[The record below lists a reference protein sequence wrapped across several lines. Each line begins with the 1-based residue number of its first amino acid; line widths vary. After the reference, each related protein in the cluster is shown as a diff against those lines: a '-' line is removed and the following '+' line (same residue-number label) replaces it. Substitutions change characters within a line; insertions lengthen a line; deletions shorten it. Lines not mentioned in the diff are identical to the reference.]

1 MKKRTNEINKNTLL
15 LSFLFFL
22 AINTFGQTT
31 LFTEN
36 FESCGTGYVTTGGLC
51 NWKQINGG
59 GSWSNWVI
67 YSSCHI
73 ISGSRTLG
81 LYDDNWSSS
90 CDYDWD
96 NSNNKIAYFYTSKVN
111 ATGYNTLKLNFKWR
125 CGGEASYDYGKIV
138 YSYDGVT
145 WFDVVATQ
153 YQGQTS
159 TQTVTNLAMP
169 GALDNQQFY
178 IGFRWIN
185 DGSAGSAPG
194 FTVDDIEITGI
205 SSCGTP
211 AGTSSASPNSFCPSG
226 NTTLTLAGEDGAATI
241 QWQVST
247 NGGSTWSN
255 IAGATTD
262 PWVQPVAVN
271 SMYRALV
278 TNGCTA
284 TSTTTSVTV
293 GCPDIIQPTS
303 GTSST
308 TIQCGGSYNYYDS
321 GGSGSNYTNNQN
333 GMITICPSVT
343 GQYVSINFASI
354 DIENNY
360 DYMYIFDGNDGF
372 AQLLGV
378 YTGALTGTITASAA
392 NTSGCISLRFTS
404 DGASTDVGWNATVT
418 CTGTPG
424 GPYAASGIEDCTGG
438 VVVCSD
444 GSTSGGA
451 TGYGLQELPGTWNS
465 CLNFGNDGETQS
477 NWYHFSPAT
486 SGTIGFLMTPNVG
499 SGTDY
504 DWTIWGPYNS
514 LQCPAFTNDS
524 YLRCSGA
531 SFANSGPNGETG
543 LKAPATDVFED
554 QFGNGYLKPLTV
566 IAGEIY
572 VMMLDNWDGNG
583 NTFNLTWQLSNGA
596 TLDCTP
602 TLPVTLL
609 NFEAQCDANHTAL
622 EWACETEINN
632 NFFIVE
638 KSGPDFVFKEIGKV
652 FGAGNSNI
660 TTHYS
665 FIDQEANEETAYYRL
680 LQVDYDGSLEYHR
693 IVASNCHDYSFDVIK
708 TNLSNNNLGLLITS
722 GTNENLII
730 RLYNSTGK
738 LITQQS
744 KEINAGNNSISLRN
758 FNISSGIYLI
768 SIQGEYNNYSEKIL
782 SK

>member
-1 MKKRTNEINKNTLL
+1 MDYKANKINKILFL
-15 LSFLFFL
+15 VFGFLFL
-22 AINTFGQTT
+22 SINTFGQTT
-31 LFTEN
+31 IFSEN
-36 FESCGTGYVTTGGLC
+36 FEAATEGELSTVVFNG
-51 NWKQINGG
+51 WKQKTITATN
-59 GSWSNWVI
+59 SDWSITNN
-67 YSSCHI
+67 CP
-73 ISGSRTLG
+73 ISGSYSMTLHSYG
-81 LYDDNWSSS
+81 AY
-90 CDYDWD
+90 CDYAWD
-96 NSNNKIAYFYTSKVN
+96 DTGQEVAYYATTIN
-111 ATGYNTLKLNFKWR
+111 ATAYNTTTLSFNWK
-125 CGGEASYDYGKIV
+125 CGGEVGYDYGKV
-138 YSYDGVT
+138 CYSTDGGTT
-145 WFDVVATQ
+145 WINFTNSGTYVNQ
-153 YQGQTS
+153 LG
-159 TQTVTNLAMP
+159 TQTVINIDISDVDGISFL
-169 GALDNQQFY
+169 L
-178 IGFRWIN
+178 GFRWIN
-185 DGSAGSAPG
+185 DSNTGSAPG
-194 FTVDDIEITGI
+194 FNVDDIVVKAIANCATA
-205 SSCGTP
+205 

-226 NTTLTLAGEDGAATI
+226 NATLTLAGEDPAATI

-247 NGGSTWSN
+247 NGGATWSN

-271 SMYRALV
+271 SMYQALV

-284 TSTTTSVTV
+284 TSTTSSVTV

-303 GTSST
+303 GTNST

-333 GMITICPSVT
+333 GMITICPST
-343 GQYVSINFASI
+343 AGQYVSINFATI
-354 DIENNY
+354 DIENNF
-360 DYMYIFDGNDGF
+360 DYMYVFDGNDGF

-392 NTSGCISLRFTS
+392 NTSGCISIRFTS
-404 DGASTDVGWNATVT
+404 DGGATDVGWNATVT
-418 CTGTPG
+418 CTGTSG
-424 GPYAASGIEDCTGG
+424 GPYAASGLNDCTGG
-438 VVVCSD
+438 TVVCSD
-444 GSTSGGA
+444 GSTSGGT

-477 NWYHFSPAT
+477 NWYIFSPAT
-486 SGTIGFLMTPNVG
+486 SGTVGFLMTPNVG

-693 IVASNCHDYSFDVIK
+693 IVASNCHDYSFDVVK
-708 TNLSNNNLGLLITS
+708 TNLSNNNLDLLITS